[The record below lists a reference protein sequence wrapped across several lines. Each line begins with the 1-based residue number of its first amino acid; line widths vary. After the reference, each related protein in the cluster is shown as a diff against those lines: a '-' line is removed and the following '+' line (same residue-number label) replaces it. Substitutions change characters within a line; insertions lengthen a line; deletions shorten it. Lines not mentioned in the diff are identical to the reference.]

1 MYYCNEEGFPSLNAR
16 EQFIFDTI
24 CRSRKKQF
32 RSIEERFEYIAYK
45 SFVDKVEVKRFVF
58 ANSKFLSINGSL
70 IQGKKNFFSRVK
82 QNKLYIGAWFRN
94 SQLLE
99 EGLRMTHEAA
109 MIYAFVVAKSKQYGK
124 TNLEVSQQTLCKI
137 IGCTTKS
144 KLKSHIAILE
154 RLGLFRYIIREET
167 VYKKR
172 KKGDGYYDTVERACG
187 FFTKITMKSHEATF
201 RTMQII
207 HQKLGNLRE
216 YCKKTGKLCYDEI
229 RGWWLAKN
237 RWRRSIINLQEIW
250 RERLLEL
257 ERCKAYQYYS
267 CI

>member
-1 MYYCNEEGFPSLNAR
+1 MFYSSEEGFPSLNAR

-24 CRSRKKQF
+24 CCHRKKKF

-58 ANSKFLSINGSL
+58 ANSKFLSINGSW
-70 IQGKKNFFSRVK
+70 IQGKQNFFSRVK
-82 QNKLYIGAWFRN
+82 RNNLYIGAWFRN

-99 EGLRMTHEAA
+99 ERLRMTHEAA
-109 MIYAFVVAKSKQYGK
+109 VIYAFVVAKSKQYCK
-124 TNLEVSQQTLCKI
+124 KNLEVSQKTLCKV
-137 IGCTTKS
+137 IGCTTIA

-154 RLGLFRYIIREET
+154 RLGLFRYIIRQET
-167 VYKKR
+167 VYKTKHAGNR
-172 KKGDGYYDTVERACG
+172 FFDTIERPCG
-187 FFTKITMKSHEATF
+187 FFTKITMKSHEVTF

-216 YCKKTGKLCYDEI
+216 YCKKTGQLCYDEI